1 MANQDLSNAIEMLK
15 NMLGSDASGKVDEIV
30 ETLGLGGAAN
40 KNNAPQQPAFSAEPV
55 QEVSA
60 PPASAPSVPAP
71 TSGGSGGSMDLSGLL
86 SNLGGM
92 TNLKNNPHMNL
103 LLALKPYMNP
113 VRASK
118 IDGAMKIIQ
127 LAQISRGLGLF
138 GK

>member
-15 NMLGSDASGKVDEIV
+15 NLLGSDAGGKVDEIV

-40 KNNAPQQPAFSAEPV
+40 KNSAPVQPDFTAEPV

-60 PPASAPSVPAP
+60 PPAAAPAVPAP
-71 TSGGSGGSMDLSGLL
+71 TSGNNAPMDLSGLL
-86 SNLGGM
+86 SGLGNM
-92 TNLKNNPHMNL
+92 ANVQNNPHMNL

-113 VRASK
+113 LRASK
-118 IDGAMKIIQ
+118 IDSAMKIIQ
-127 LAQISRGLGLF
+127 LAQITRGMGLF